1 MFQSEKAVYHKVLV
15 SYLLNFLQYK
25 EVSNLMVFEMIG
37 KISLGKETEKFKP
50 YSEHTYDSGWVK
62 RKIMFNAIC
71 GDNRHLLT
79 VDAGSFAD
87 GHGDVYTFS
96 KGSVDDNGN
105 KVKGESLKIPFKD
118 RLTSPKLA
126 EVAEFKKFIFDL
138 EKPNRR
144 YKLEKAAEKVKEG
157 TSLTDEE
164 LKELGIE
171 SEADIN
177 DALEKSNKKRHE
189 FISEWDFAE
198 FIKKVIDSGKYSD
211 KKFYIK
217 GNANYSYSDNK
228 KQVYESYVPQRIY
241 LADDDADEYS
251 TATIKMIFN
260 VDSLDEMS
268 VEEKGKYYVNGYM
281 FEYDSNRK
289 VNIPVPVTVTI
300 PVAPEDAD
308 EKTKKKVE
316 AIKRKFTVDDDT
328 YKELGVEVNMLNGAQ
343 RVEITDDMLT
353 DEQREDLECG
363 LITLDDI
370 RADLGG
376 SVYGERVQEYQFK
389 KIARGYSRGR
399 VDTVYTEDDMTIK
412 PIEADLPDGSEDLF
426 EDDDEL

>member
-1 MFQSEKAVYHKVLV
+1 
-15 SYLLNFLQYK
+15 
-25 EVSNLMVFEMIG
+25 MVFEMVG
-37 KISLGKETEKFKP
+37 KISLGKETDKFKP
-50 YSEHTYDSGWVK
+50 YSEHKYDSGWVK
-62 RKIMFNAIC
+62 RRIMFNAIC

-87 GHGDVYTFS
+87 GHGDVFTFS
-96 KGSVDDNGN
+96 KGSVDDSGN

-126 EVAEFKKFIFDL
+126 EVAEFKKFVFDL

-157 TSLTDEE
+157 TNLTDEE
-164 LKELGIE
+164 LTELGLN
-171 SEADIN
+171 SEAEVN
-177 DALEKSNKKRHE
+177 EALEKSNKKRHE

-198 FIKKVIDSGKYSD
+198 FIKKVIDSGKYAD
-211 KKFYIK
+211 KKFFIK
-217 GNANYSYSDNK
+217 GNAEYSYSDNK
-228 KQVYESYVPQRIY
+228 QQVYESYIPQRIY
-241 LADDDADEYS
+241 LAADDAEEYS
-251 TATIKMIFN
+251 TATVKIIYNK
-260 VDSLDEMS
+260 DSLDDMS

-281 FEYDSNRK
+281 FEYDRNRK
-289 VNIPVPVTVTI
+289 ANIPVPVTVTI
-300 PVAPEDAD
+300 PVSPEDAD
-308 EKTKKKVE
+308 EKAKKKVD

-328 YKELGVEVNMLNGAQ
+328 YKEFGVEVNMLNGAQ
-343 RVEITDDMLT
+343 KVEITDDMLT
-353 DEQREDLECG
+353 DEQKEDLDCG

-376 SVYGERVQEYQFK
+376 SVYGDRIQEYQFK

-412 PIEADLPDGSEDLF
+412 PIEAELPEGTEDLF
-426 EDDDEL
+426 DDDSDEL

>member
-1 MFQSEKAVYHKVLV
+1 M
-15 SYLLNFLQYK
+15 N
-25 EVSNLMVFEMIG
+25 FEMIG

-96 KGSVDDNGN
+96 KGSVDDSGN

-164 LKELGIE
+164 LRELGIE

-177 DALEKSNKKRHE
+177 DALDKSNKKRHE
-189 FISEWDFAE
+189 FISEWDFTE

-241 LADDDADEYS
+241 LADNDADEYS

-260 VDSLDEMS
+260 ADSLDEMS
-268 VEEKGKYYVNGYM
+268 VEEKGKYYVSGYM

-289 VNIPVPVTVTI
+289 SNIPVPVTLTI
-300 PVAPEDAD
+300 PVAADDAD
-308 EKTKKKVE
+308 DKTKKKVN
-316 AIKRKFTVDDDT
+316 AIKHKFMVDDDT

-343 RVEITDDMLT
+343 KVEITDDMLT
-353 DEQREDLECG
+353 DEQKEDLDCG

-376 SVYGERVQEYQFK
+376 SVYGDRVQEYQFK
-389 KIARGYSRGR
+389 KIARGYTKGC
-399 VDTVYTEDDMTIK
+399 VDTVYTEDDMVIK
-412 PIEADLPDGSEDLF
+412 PLEEKLPEGTEDLF
-426 EDDDEL
+426 DDDDEL

>member
-1 MFQSEKAVYHKVLV
+1 M
-15 SYLLNFLQYK
+15 N
-25 EVSNLMVFEMIG
+25 FEMIG

-96 KGSVDDNGN
+96 KGSVDDSGN

-164 LKELGIE
+164 LRELGIE

-177 DALEKSNKKRHE
+177 DALDKSNKKHHE
-189 FISEWDFAE
+189 FISEWDFTE

-241 LADDDADEYS
+241 LADNDADEYS

-260 VDSLDEMS
+260 ADSFDEMS
-268 VEEKGKYYVNGYM
+268 VEEKGKYYVSGYM

-289 VNIPVPVTVTI
+289 SNIPVPVTLTI
-300 PVAPEDAD
+300 PVAADDAD
-308 EKTKKKVE
+308 DKTKKKVN
-316 AIKRKFTVDDDT
+316 AIKHKFMVDDDT

-343 RVEITDDMLT
+343 KVEITDDMLT
-353 DEQREDLECG
+353 DEQKEDLDCG

-376 SVYGERVQEYQFK
+376 SVYGDRVQEYQFK
-389 KIARGYSRGR
+389 KIARGYTKGR
-399 VDTVYTEDDMTIK
+399 VDTVYTEDDMVIK
-412 PIEADLPDGSEDLF
+412 PLEEKLPEGIEDLF
-426 EDDDEL
+426 DDDDEL